1 MIKEKTVHLHQK
13 VLETKKT
20 LTDNNIDLDRH
31 YLENKVNEK
40 FTDEKLRGQI
50 NLYPNIQGCLT
61 KPAIQFAL
69 SAHVIMKLLSFMIPP
84 HLLFFVAVPRIF
96 SPVPPQHQ
104 RSFDNANGDRPRI
117 V

>member
-31 YLENKVNEK
+31 YLENKVSEK

-50 NLYPNIQGCLT
+50 NLYPNI
-61 KPAIQFAL
+61 
-69 SAHVIMKLLSFMIPP
+69 
-84 HLLFFVAVPRIF
+84 
-96 SPVPPQHQ
+96 
-104 RSFDNANGDRPRI
+104 
-117 V
+117 